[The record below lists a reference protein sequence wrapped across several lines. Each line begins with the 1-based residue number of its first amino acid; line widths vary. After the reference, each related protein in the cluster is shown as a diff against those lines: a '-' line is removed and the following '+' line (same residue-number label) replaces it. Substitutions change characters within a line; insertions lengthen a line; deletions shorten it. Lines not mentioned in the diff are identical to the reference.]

1 MDELSHVLDWVRS
14 ATTDSEWTAISAGAT
29 TVVRGDRGAIHR
41 AWRRH
46 RPRVFGPLRTNR
58 PSTHYLLGQVLLP
71 FSHYEINDL
80 RVDGQIGHLLV
91 GITNRFDTFF
101 QLERHS
107 ARWDRPRDF
116 ILHCLCSVASF
127 LDGYNRGP
135 GILKERSTVCLEW
148 AALSRRGVIPET
160 AHVPDSRAA
169 RQSLAQYTPGKRHA
183 YELEGEAVPNRPNDW
198 RGQRIAEDPGS
209 EPAALPM
216 RCDTLMPANK
226 SKLRPCLEPSQEL
239 N

>member
-1 MDELSHVLDWVRS
+1 LSLVYLYICSVMRCDESQRKIIMHEFSNILGWIRS
-14 ATTDSEWTAISAGAT
+14 VTTDSEWTAISAGAT
-29 TVVRGDRGAIHR
+29 TVVQGDRGAIHR

-46 RPRVFGPLRTNR
+46 RPKVFGPLRTNR

-80 RVDGQIGHLLV
+80 RVDGQTGHLLV

-135 GILKERSTVCLEW
+135 GMLKDRSTIYLEW
-148 AALSRRGVIPET
+148 AALSRQGATPEQIP
-160 AHVPDSRAA
+160 
-169 RQSLAQYTPGKRHA
+169 
-183 YELEGEAVPNRPNDW
+183 
-198 RGQRIAEDPGS
+198 
-209 EPAALPM
+209 
-216 RCDTLMPANK
+216 
-226 SKLRPCLEPSQEL
+226 LRYCE
-239 N
+239 